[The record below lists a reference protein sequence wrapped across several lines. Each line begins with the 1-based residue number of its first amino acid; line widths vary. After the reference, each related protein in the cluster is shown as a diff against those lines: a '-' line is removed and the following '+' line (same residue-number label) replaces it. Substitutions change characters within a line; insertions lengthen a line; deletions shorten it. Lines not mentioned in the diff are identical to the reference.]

1 MKTAMR
7 KEIMEALQADYSA
20 QQQRDAEENLRRR
33 EEAERRSP
41 EIARILQARQNM
53 IYGSIRGIL
62 AGRKSA
68 DDLPGQ
74 MTRLSGQL
82 REALKA
88 AGLPEDYLEPVYRC
102 PICQD
107 TGYVGENDRRM
118 CGCLREAYH
127 RRLYQAVGLDEKEEQ
142 SFERFDLN
150 VFPDRQVEGKKVTQ
164 RGQMNTIRNVCRE
177 WVEAYPAAPTRD
189 VVLSGKSGLGKTYL
203 LHCMARVLLDRGVN
217 VLLLSAYQML
227 AIARRAYFDH
237 QEEEFENVLQAE
249 VLILDDLGGEP
260 MVENVTIVQ
269 LLRLLDERQIAG
281 RSTLIST
288 NLSGEELKA
297 RYTERVASRLLDERN
312 CLFIPLAGSD
322 VRRPRAATEKQRSAQ

>member
-1 MKTAMR
+1 MR

-20 QQQRDAEENLRRR
+20 QQQRNAEENLRRR
-33 EEAERRSP
+33 EAAEKRSP
-41 EIARILQARQNM
+41 EVARILQARQNM

-68 DDLPGQ
+68 DDLPSQ
-74 MTRLSGQL
+74 MAKLNGEL
-82 REALKA
+82 RAALRA
-88 AGLPEDYLEPVYRC
+88 VGLPEDYLEPVYRC
-102 PICQD
+102 RICQD

-118 CGCLREAYH
+118 CSCMREAYH
-127 RRLYQAVGLDEKEEQ
+127 RRMYEAVGLGEKEEQ

-150 VFPDRQVEGKKVTQ
+150 VFPDRLIPGKNHTQ
-164 RGQMNTIRNVCRE
+164 RQLMDMVRNQCCA
-177 WVEAYPAAPTRD
+177 WATAYPNTDKRD
-189 VVLSGKSGLGKTYL
+189 VMLSGKSGLGKTYL
-203 LHCMARVLLDRGVN
+203 LHCMARVLLDKGVN

-227 AIARRAYFDH
+227 TIARRAYFDH

-269 LLRLLDERQIAG
+269 LLRLLDERQSAG

-288 NLSGEELKA
+288 NLSGAELKA
-297 RYTERVASRLLDERN
+297 RYTERVSSRLLDERN
-312 CLFIPLAGSD
+312 CLFLPLAGSD
-322 VRRPRAATEKQRSAQ
+322 VRRPRAAEKEQSIAK

>member
-1 MKTAMR
+1 MR
-7 KEIMEALQADYSA
+7 KEIMQALQADYSA

-33 EEAERRSP
+33 ETAEKRSP

-68 DDLPGQ
+68 DDLPSQ
-74 MTRLSGQL
+74 MAKLNGEL
-82 REALKA
+82 RAALRA
-88 AGLPEDYLEPVYRC
+88 AGLSEDYLEPVYRC
-102 PICQD
+102 RICQD

-118 CGCLREAYH
+118 CDCMREAYH

-142 SFERFDLN
+142 SFARFDLN
-150 VFPDRQVEGKKVTQ
+150 VFPNRQVEGENFTQ
-164 RGQMNTIRNVCRE
+164 RKQMNMVRKNCQA
-177 WVEAYPAAPTRD
+177 WVEQYPSAPTRD

-237 QEEEFENVLQAE
+237 QEEEFENVLQAD